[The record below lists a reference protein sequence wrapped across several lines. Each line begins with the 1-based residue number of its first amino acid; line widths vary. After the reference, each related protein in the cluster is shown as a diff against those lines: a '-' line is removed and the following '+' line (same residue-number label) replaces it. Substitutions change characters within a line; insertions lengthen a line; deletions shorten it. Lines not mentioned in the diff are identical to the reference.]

1 MRGFPKFAPFL
12 GPKIKMANQEGLNR
26 KILQAIEGESADLE
40 AGYLGYR
47 KGEDFSG
54 PLIGLGVLKPCGCGS
69 TIRL

>member
-1 MRGFPKFAPFL
+1 STA
-12 GPKIKMANQEGLNR
+12 

-47 KGEDFSG
+47 KGGEDFSG
-54 PLIGLGVLKPCGCGS
+54 SLIGLGVLKPCGCGI

>member
-1 MRGFPKFAPFL
+1 
-12 GPKIKMANQEGLNR
+12 MANQEGLNR

-47 KGEDFSG
+47 KGGEDFSG
-54 PLIGLGVLKPCGCGS
+54 SLIGLGVLKPCGCGS

>member
-1 MRGFPKFAPFL
+1 
-12 GPKIKMANQEGLNR
+12 MANQEGLNR